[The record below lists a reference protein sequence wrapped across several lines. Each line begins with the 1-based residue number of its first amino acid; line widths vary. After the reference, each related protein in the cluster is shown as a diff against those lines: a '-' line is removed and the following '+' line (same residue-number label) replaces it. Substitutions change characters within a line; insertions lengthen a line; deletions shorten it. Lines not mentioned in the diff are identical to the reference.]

1 MFLVTAYLLIAATI
15 SAAWYWISVRKSRSR
30 AKELARWIE
39 SALYG
44 QGQVVGICWVT
55 PSRFKVPLRL
65 TCGLFHRASVMVE
78 MTPTEMPFRWLLS
91 IIRGHQEVITFQADL
106 DPAPGFSLDVQNFRW
121 FARSSRRTPHNRNGW
136 TFEQTGP
143 FVLST
148 RQDWQKEITS
158 AMTSLAHGNHDFSS
172 VVFQRR
178 TPHFAVTVPLEAIA
192 PGAPD
197 RACLFESMRELASSA
212 SASLF

>member
-1 MFLVTAYLLIAATI
+1 MFLLAAYLVIAAVF
-15 SAAWYWISVRKSRSR
+15 SAAWYWVSVRRSRRR

-44 QGQVVGICWVT
+44 QGQVAGIRWLT

-65 TCGLFHRASVMVE
+65 TCGLFHRACVTVE
-78 MTPTEMPFRWLLS
+78 MTPCEMPFRWLIS
-91 IIRGHQEVITFQADL
+91 KVRGHQEVITFQADL
-106 DPAPGFSLDVQNFRW
+106 DPAPGFSLNVQNFRW
-121 FARSSRRTPHNRNGW
+121 FARSSRRTPRNRNGW

-143 FVLST
+143 IVLST

-158 AMTSLAHGNHDFSS
+158 AMTSLAHGNHEFSS
-172 VVFQRR
+172 VMFQRR
-178 TPHFAVTVPLEAIA
+178 TPHFSVTLPLEAIA
-192 PGAPD
+192 PGAPE